1 MDKLRWQE
9 DATPL
14 WDDETPERL
23 ATLFN
28 KKFQSFLV
36 SEFFSV
42 EAERNDTFVQVRIT
56 LANRDGSMSYPIEA
70 LLPREGSK
78 ESDVEE
84 SALLLVDY
92 LDVYWN
98 EYLSAG
104 RETFLPLDWSKHE
117 CEGQEF
123 YLRGFVRNLSAEAQA
138 DALFR
143 EHGVGEYAIEGI
155 SPET

>member
-23 ATLFN
+23 ATLLN
-28 KKFQSFLV
+28 KKFQSFLGN
-36 SEFFSV
+36 EGFAV
-42 EAERNDTFVQVRIT
+42 EAERNDVFVQVRTT
-56 LANRDGSMSYPIEA
+56 LAARDGTMSYPIEA
-70 LLPREGSK
+70 LLPRDGAK
-78 ESDVEE
+78 ESDVEDL
-84 SALLLVDY
+84 ALLMVDY

-98 EYLSAG
+98 EYLSSG
-104 RETFLPLDWSKHE
+104 RETYLPLDWSKHG
-117 CEGQEF
+117 CDGQEF
-123 YLRGFVRNLSAEAQA
+123 YLRGFVRNPTAEALA

-143 EHGVGEYAIEGI
+143 EYGVGEHAIESI